1 MNFEDWICQDITFC
15 MSKECKKRD
24 TCHRAI
30 GCKKRI
36 ASYTDYY
43 EKDKECKYYIAAS
56 DADIERN
63 KNKQ

>member
-36 ASYTDYY
+36 ASYSDFY
-43 EKDKECKYYIAAS
+43 EEGKECKQYIAAS
-56 DADIERN
+56 DEDIERN
-63 KNKQ
+63 KNK